1 MICTTMRVTLTL
13 TTLTMTLSVTLYSL
27 CLLAMCRGTWID
39 IDLQISYTL
48 ADVKKK
54 VESECNL
61 DSGSYTMEYR
71 LMGEK
76 FVINTD
82 EDLSGCI
89 ERWKRYLKKSLIK
102 PLFCFHVLPF
112 ADQPHVVDKQS
123 PTS

>member
-1 MICTTMRVTLTL
+1 
-13 TTLTMTLSVTLYSL
+13 
-27 CLLAMCRGTWID
+27 MCRGTWID